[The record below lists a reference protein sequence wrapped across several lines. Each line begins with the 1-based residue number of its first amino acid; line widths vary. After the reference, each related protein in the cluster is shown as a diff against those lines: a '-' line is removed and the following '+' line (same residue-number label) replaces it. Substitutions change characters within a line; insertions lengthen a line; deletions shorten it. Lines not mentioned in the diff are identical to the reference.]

1 MNIRDMQAFV
11 AVAEAG
17 SVNRAALRLNLTQPA
32 TTRRV
37 QNLEAA
43 LGVTLLDRRSKP
55 PTLTAQG
62 RQALGQCRRVLRA
75 VADLEASLPEGAA
88 ALGELR
94 LGVAQGLAAEV
105 ISAPLDA
112 VRRSFP
118 GLRVQVTSDWTGR
131 MIEALRAGALDAVVG
146 LVPQGQAAPG
156 AANAGAAS
164 ARIGRE
170 EVVVAAAADRA
181 PPRRASLAA
190 LAGEDWV
197 LNPPGCS
204 YRAALQRAC
213 DRARVPLRVAIEV
226 IGRELQLSL
235 VARGAGLGLV
245 PRRQLERSRQR
256 RALRIVPV
264 RDFALVA
271 DICMLRGPL
280 ADALQAP
287 LDQLQDA
294 AAAALRA

>member
-32 TTRRV
+32 ATRRV

-55 PTLTAQG
+55 PALTAQG
-62 RQALGQCRRVLRA
+62 RAVLGQCRRVLRA
-75 VADLEASLPEGAA
+75 VADLEASAEGEA

-105 ISAPLDA
+105 ISAPLDTL
-112 VRRSFP
+112 RRGFP

-131 MIEALRAGALDAVVG
+131 MLEGLRAGALDAVIG
-146 LVPQGQAAPG
+146 LLPEGQAPG
-156 AANAGAAS
+156 VAA

-170 EVVVAAAADRA
+170 DVVVVAARDLAL
-181 PPRRASLAA
+181 PPRASLVA
-190 LAGEDWV
+190 LAGLDWV
-197 LNPPGCS
+197 LNPAGCS

-213 DRARVPLRVAIEV
+213 DRARAPLRVAIEV
-226 IGRELQLSL
+226 IGRDLQLAL

-256 RALRIVPV
+256 RALRIVPL
-264 RDFALVA
+264 RDFALRA
-271 DICMLRGPL
+271 DICVLRGPL
-280 ADALQAP
+280 ADTLAGP
-287 LDQLQDA
+287 LDQLEIA

>member
-1 MNIRDMQAFV
+1 
-11 AVAEAG
+11 
-17 SVNRAALRLNLTQPA
+17 
-32 TTRRV
+32 V

-55 PTLTAQG
+55 PALTAQG
-62 RQALGQCRRVLRA
+62 RQVLGQCRRVLRA

-112 VRRSFP
+112 LRRSFP

-131 MIEALRAGALDAVVG
+131 MIENLRAGALDAVVG
-146 LVPQGQAAPG
+146 LVPDGQAASG
-156 AANAGAAS
+156 IAS

-170 EVVVAAAADRA
+170 EVVVAAAKDRA
-181 PPRRASLAA
+181 LPRGVALAA
-190 LAGEDWV
+190 LAGQDWV

-235 VARGAGLGLV
+235 IARGAGLGLV

-256 RALRIVPV
+256 RALRVVSV
-264 RDFALVA
+264 RDFTLQA

>member
-32 TTRRV
+32 MTRRV

-43 LGVTLLDRRSKP
+43 LGVALLDRRSKP
-55 PTLTAQG
+55 PALTAQG
-62 RQALGQCRRVLRA
+62 RQVLGQCRRVLRA

-105 ISAPLDA
+105 ISEPLDA
-112 VRRSFP
+112 LRRAFP

-131 MIEALRAGALDAVVG
+131 MIENLRAGGLDAVVG
-146 LVPQGQAAPG
+146 LLPDGQAAPG
-156 AANAGAAS
+156 IAS

-170 EVVVAAAADRA
+170 EVVVAAARDRA
-181 PPRRASLAA
+181 LPPRAGLAA
-190 LAGEDWV
+190 LAGQDWV

-226 IGRELQLSL
+226 IGRDLQLSL
-235 VARGAGLGLV
+235 IARGAGLGLV

-256 RALRIVPV
+256 RSLRIVPV
-264 RDFALVA
+264 RDFALRA

-287 LDQLQDA
+287 LDHLQAA